1 MNRRGFSLIELVMV
15 VVLIGAVAA
24 IMFPRI
30 GPALNRRSV
39 DGARVAVTALNAKA
53 KALAVQRGR
62 AVSLVR
68 DGNRY
73 LVISQHPVTGAIDT
87 VDRQN
92 LFERF
97 KVTLDAD
104 RNTLVYDPR
113 GIGLQGS
120 TTNIVITRAGYAD
133 TLRISAI
140 GSVMR

>member
-1 MNRRGFSLIELVMV
+1 MNRQGFSLIELVMV
-15 VVLIGAVAA
+15 VVLIGAVAV

-39 DGARVAVTALNAKA
+39 DGARVAITAMNAKA
-53 KALAVQRGR
+53 KAVAVQRGR
-62 AVSLVR
+62 AVTLER
-68 DGNRY
+68 NGNRY
-73 LVISQHPVTGAIDT
+73 FVISQHPVTGAPDT

-92 LFERF
+92 LYERF

-104 RNTLVYDPR
+104 RNALVYDPR